1 MATIFPG
8 NRMKMTGVIGRDAS
22 ITFDGLEGGTV
33 EYVVTGPKNILY
45 DSMQVYRL
53 LQTILHGSEEF

>member
-8 NRMKMTGVIGRDAS
+8 NRTKMTGVIGREAS

-33 EYVVTGPKNILY
+33 EYVVTGPKKYIVLE
-45 DSMQVYRL
+45 V
-53 LQTILHGSEEF
+53 